1 MERID
6 IEKVS
11 NKILHEL
18 LQYRR
23 RFPESGHTLQYE
35 EQRVSEVQLP
45 RIRAFVE
52 QGKPIECIL
61 PAFPTKSPN
70 PRKVLGKIPD
80 MAEKLSLI
88 FLNSLCQRIQLYYP
102 PGANIVICS
111 DGHVFS
117 DLIHVDDNTITH
129 YQLEIEKLLHELG
142 ATHLSVF
149 NLGNVESLT
158 QYTNNYDQLR
168 ELLVSR
174 YASST
179 EEIKETLK
187 ESEEG
192 VQLYRAIT
200 RFLYED
206 SLLPEYTGSK
216 NALQKDARQRSVG
229 VIQRSWAWGNLLAE
243 QFPLAIRL
251 SIHPQPVDAIKIGI
265 HMMPTRDD
273 WLTPWHGVAA
283 NINGQFVLMK
293 GDEVKKMKGKLIEIR
308 GIPSHYLIETLSEE
322 NPQTESQTATAQ
334 AE

>member
-1 MERID
+1 MEYFD

-11 NKILHEL
+11 EKILQEL

-23 RFPESGHTLQYE
+23 RFPTSEHTIEYE
-35 EQRVSEVQLP
+35 EKHVAEVQLP

-52 QGKPIECIL
+52 QGKTIKCIL

-70 PRKVLGKIPD
+70 PRKVLGTMPD

-102 PGANIVICS
+102 PGAHIVICS

-117 DLIHVDDNTITH
+117 DLIRVNDETVTH

-142 ATHLSVF
+142 ATNLSVF

-168 ELLVSR
+168 ELLVSN
-174 YASST
+174 YADST
-179 EEIKETLK
+179 EEIKATLK
-187 ESEEG
+187 ESGEG
-192 VQLYRAIT
+192 IQLYRAIT

-243 QFPLAIRL
+243 QFPEAIRL
-251 SIHPQPVDAIKIGI
+251 SIHPQPIDNIKIGI

-293 GDEVKKMKGKLIEIR
+293 SDEVKKMQGKLVEIR
-308 GIPSHYLIETLSEE
+308 GIPSHYMIEGLSKI
-322 NPQTESQTATAQ
+322 NQQDISLVTASQN
-334 AE
+334 E

>member
-1 MERID
+1 MELFD

-11 NKILHEL
+11 SKILYEL

-23 RFPESGHTLQYE
+23 RFPESEHTIQYE
-35 EQRVSEVQLP
+35 EERIFEVQLP

-52 QGKPIECIL
+52 QGKTVECIL

-70 PRKVLGKIPD
+70 PRKVLGNMPD

-102 PGANIVICS
+102 PGAKIIICS

-117 DLIHVDDNTITH
+117 DLIRVDDSTITY

-149 NLGNVESLT
+149 NLSNVESLT
-158 QYTNNYDQLR
+158 QHTHDYDHLR
-168 ELLVSR
+168 KLLVSR
-174 YASST
+174 YASSI

-187 ESEEG
+187 ENEEG
-192 VQLYRAIT
+192 LLLYRAIT

-243 QFPLAIRL
+243 QFPLALRL
-251 SIHPQPVDAIKIGI
+251 SIHPQPVDSLKLGI

-293 GDEVKKMKGKLIEIR
+293 SDEVKKMKGKLIEIR
-308 GIPSHYLIETLSEE
+308 GVPSHYVIETEPDKHQE
-322 NPQTESQTATAQ
+322 TEPDIAVVHAD
-334 AE
+334 

>member
-1 MERID
+1 MERFD
-6 IEKVS
+6 IEEVS

-23 RFPESGHTLQYE
+23 RFPESEHTVQYE
-35 EQRVSEVQLP
+35 EKKVSEVQLP

-117 DLIHVDDNTITH
+117 DLILVDDDTITH

-158 QYTNNYDQLR
+158 QYTNDYDQLR

-174 YASST
+174 YASSI
-179 EEIKETLK
+179 EEIKEELK
-187 ESEEG
+187 KTEEG

-216 NALQKDARQRSVG
+216 NALQKDARQRSAG

-251 SIHPQPVDAIKIGI
+251 SIHPQPVDSIKIGI

-293 GDEVKKMKGKLIEIR
+293 SDEVKKRNGKLIEIR
-308 GIPSHYLIETLSEE
+308 GVPSHYLIEIPSEK
-322 NPQTESQTATAQ
+322 NPQTEFQTVTA
-334 AE
+334 